1 MRHPKV
7 LLQTPGHREDAL
19 RQFMRSKECIFLS
32 VNYAEGINLKGENFQ
47 RNIIAKVPYPSL
59 GDEWVIKR
67 NETDKAEL
75 NIDKWYRLTTAVAIQ
90 QAAGRTTRDPDDFS
104 KTYILDSNF
113 GFFYSQNKN
122 LLEPW
127 FRDAI
132 IWRK

>member
-1 MRHPKV
+1 MSRSNIDNTVPNMARRILEIHKEYPETNHSALPLIWNCPEIKRSYEASKGSP
-7 LLQTPGHREDAL
+7 TNPGHREDAL

-75 NIDKWYRLTTAVAIQ
+75 GGLINGID
-90 QAAGRTTRDPDDFS
+90 
-104 KTYILDSNF
+104 
-113 GFFYSQNKN
+113 
-122 LLEPW
+122 
-127 FRDAI
+127 
-132 IWRK
+132 